1 MKTKRMRKSKSNEL
15 NQCEV
20 NFYKRYFI
28 FTEFQKIIDEILFYD
43 FDEELYEY
51 IMSVIDLNT
60 IVNFSEY
67 GNKVFDLD
75 YMNYVSGDKCFLC
88 FVKFDFD
95 EFVQFISED
104 FIESRGE

>member
-1 MKTKRMRKSKSNEL
+1 MKTKRMKKSKSNGV
-15 NQCEV
+15 NQFEV

-28 FTEFQKIIDEILFYD
+28 FNEFKKVIEDILIFD
-43 FDEELYEY
+43 FDEKLYEY
-51 IMSVIDLNT
+51 VMSVIDINT
-60 IVNFSEY
+60 IANFSDY

-75 YMNYVSGDKCFLC
+75 YLNYVVGDKCFLC

-104 FIESRGE
+104 FIESRYE